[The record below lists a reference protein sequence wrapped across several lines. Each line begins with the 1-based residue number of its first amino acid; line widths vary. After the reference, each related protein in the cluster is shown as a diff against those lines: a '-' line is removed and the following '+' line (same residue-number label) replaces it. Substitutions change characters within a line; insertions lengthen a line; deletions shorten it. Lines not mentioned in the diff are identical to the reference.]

1 MRPAVL
7 SVALLV
13 AYPLLVLAGVVS
25 GVHAVR
31 IAGLA
36 SLGVAILLPGLV
48 AGRPAAWSA
57 AVLTIAGCAWLALR
71 ESSML
76 PLLLA
81 PVLIPAGVAWVFG
94 RTLRADRVPLIVQLV
109 RHLHAG
115 HGPVD
120 EDRIRYARRLTVAW
134 TVLLAGL
141 AVFNAMLG
149 LLMTPGG
156 LLESFFG
163 HRPPLAVSDRTW
175 AIATGLLG
183 YVAVAVFF
191 VAEYAYRQR
200 RFPEQPYRDFR
211 EFLRRSVAAAP
222 AIVMDRELPPSGGG
236 ILK

>member
-36 SLGVAILLPGLV
+36 SLGVAILLPGLL

-109 RHLHAG
+109 RHLHEG
-115 HGPVD
+115 HGPVAD
-120 EDRIRYARRLTVAW
+120 DRIRYARRLTIAW
-134 TVLLAGL
+134 TLLLAGL
-141 AVFNAMLG
+141 ALFNAALG
-149 LLMTPGG
+149 LLVTPGG
-156 LLESFFG
+156 FLDSIG
-163 HRPPLAVSDRTW
+163 QRAPLAVSGRTW

-183 YVAVAVFF
+183 YVVVAVFF
-191 VAEYAYRQR
+191 VSEYVYRQS

-211 EFLRRSVAAAP
+211 DFLRRSVAAAP
-222 AIVMDRELPPSGGG
+222 SIVMDRELPASGSR
-236 ILK
+236 IRK